1 MDKDYEKIGREFMDI
16 SNKHDDKYDEAM
28 KSAGGPREVFA
39 ILDRFAEELRQLWQ
53 ENR

>member
-1 MDKDYEKIGREFMDI
+1 MVKDYEKIGREFMDI
-16 SNKHDDKYDEAM
+16 SNRYDEAM
-28 KSAGGPREVFA
+28 KSAGGPGEVFA